1 MIKEIK
7 KLLESLFDDD
17 DDELFNDD
25 NIGITNDLLEDDA
38 RKIREQ
44 LLKGMVVSDDDLELV
59 CQDAFKYKVKDFS
72 ELVHIIADIK
82 QQLYKDK
89 VDAFNLNWLDI
100 SNVTMLDQLFNVG
113 TFNRQYIFW
122 DVSDWDTSHV
132 TSMVGTFNGCKDI
145 CDLSKWDTSK
155 VTSMVN
161 MFYECSTFNGN
172 ISNWD
177 VSKVTRFDSMFYGCS
192 SFNQDISNWDISSA
206 ENLSYMFYNCI
217 KFNQPIQKWNI
228 TKNMDISYLLYG
240 CTSFD
245 QDLSLIDLRSFQ
257 TGYFDLYDTGTKTQK
272 EHKSARVLDEWDF
285 LKLGFDRSTEQFD
298 VGEFEYGDGG
308 DNNYYPKIYTVNIDI
323 DAINH
328 LTDDDYFMDLEDII
342 TLEGQDPDTYQNE
355 DLLTIDVLTYS
366 EFELLYDICSE
377 VSDDNVNKGDGFPP
391 MKILIKN
398 KVINDLYD
406 IKEIVDDTNIEYYI
420 KRELLSLD
428 IKYEEFNS
436 YTGWNINEFKKFLLN
451 INNEINKIKKRWQ
464 ENCKIK

>member
-100 SNVTMLDQLFNVG
+100 SNVTMLDQLFNIN

-398 KVINDLYD
+398 KVVNDLYD
-406 IKEIVDDTNIEYYI
+406 IKEIVDNTNIEYYI

-451 INNEINKIKKRWQ
+451 INNEINKIKQ
-464 ENCKIK
+464 N

>member
-25 NIGITNDLLEDDA
+25 NIGMTNDLLEDDA
-38 RKIREQ
+38 RKIHEQ

-59 CQDAFKYKVKDFS
+59 CQNAFKYKVKDFS

-82 QQLYKDK
+82 QQLYKDNF
-89 VDAFNLNWLDI
+89 DAFNLNWLDI
-100 SNVTMLDQLFNVG
+100 SNVTMLDQLFNVS

-177 VSKVTRFDSMFYGCS
+177 VSKVKRFDSMFYGCS

-206 ENLSYMFYNCI
+206 ENLSYMFYNCR

-308 DNNYYPKIYTVNIDI
+308 DNHYYPKIYTVNIDI
-323 DAINH
+323 DAINQ

-377 VSDDNVNKGDGFPP
+377 VSDDNVKKGDGFPP

-398 KVINDLYD
+398 KVVNDLYD
-406 IKEIVDDTNIEYYI
+406 IKEIVDNTNIEYYI

-436 YTGWNINEFKKFLLN
+436 YTGWNINEFKEFLLN
-451 INNEINKIKKRWQ
+451 INNEINKIKQ
-464 ENCKIK
+464 N

>member
-25 NIGITNDLLEDDA
+25 NIGMTNDLLEDDA

-44 LLKGMVVSDDDLELV
+44 LLKGIVVSDDDLELV

-100 SNVTMLDQLFNVG
+100 SNVTMLDQLFNIN

-161 MFYECSTFNGN
+161 MFYGCSTFNGN
-172 ISNWD
+172 ISNWN
-177 VSKVTRFDSMFYGCS
+177 VSKVTRFDSMFFDCS

-206 ENLSYMFYNCI
+206 ENLSYMFYNCR

-308 DNNYYPKIYTVNIDI
+308 DNHYYPKIYTVNIDI

-377 VSDDNVNKGDGFPP
+377 VSDDNVKKGDGFPP

-406 IKEIVDDTNIEYYI
+406 IKEIVDNSNIEYYI

-451 INNEINKIKKRWQ
+451 INNEINKIKQ
-464 ENCKIK
+464 N

>member
-25 NIGITNDLLEDDA
+25 NIGITNNLLEDDV
-38 RKIREQ
+38 RKIHEQ

-59 CQDAFKYKVKDFS
+59 CQDTFKYKVKDFS

-89 VDAFNLNWLDI
+89 VDTFNLNWLDI

-161 MFYECSTFNGN
+161 MFYGCSTFNGN

-323 DAINH
+323 DAINQ

-398 KVINDLYD
+398 KVVNDLYD
-406 IKEIVDDTNIEYYI
+406 IKEIVDNTNIEYYI

-451 INNEINKIKKRWQ
+451 INNEINKIKQ
-464 ENCKIK
+464 N

>member
-25 NIGITNDLLEDDA
+25 NIGMTNDLLEDDA

-82 QQLYKDK
+82 QQLYKNK

-398 KVINDLYD
+398 KVVNDLYD
-406 IKEIVDDTNIEYYI
+406 IKEIVDNTNIEYYI

-451 INNEINKIKKRWQ
+451 INNEINKIKQ
-464 ENCKIK
+464 N

>member
-25 NIGITNDLLEDDA
+25 NIGMTNDLLEDDA

-377 VSDDNVNKGDGFPP
+377 VSEDNVNKGEGFPP

-398 KVINDLYD
+398 KVVNDLYD
-406 IKEIVDDTNIEYYI
+406 IKEIVDNTNIEYYI

-451 INNEINKIKKRWQ
+451 INNEINKIKQ
-464 ENCKIK
+464 N

>member
-25 NIGITNDLLEDDA
+25 NIGMTNDLLEDDA

-172 ISNWD
+172 ISNWN

-398 KVINDLYD
+398 KVVNDLYD
-406 IKEIVDDTNIEYYI
+406 IKEIVDNTNIEYYI

-436 YTGWNINEFKKFLLN
+436 YTGWNINEFKEFLLN
-451 INNEINKIKKRWQ
+451 INNEINKIK
-464 ENCKIK
+464 

>member
-25 NIGITNDLLEDDA
+25 NISMTNDLLEDDA
-38 RKIREQ
+38 KKIHEQ

-161 MFYECSTFNGN
+161 MFYDCTTFNCN

-206 ENLSYMFYNCI
+206 ENLSYMFYNCR

-245 QDLSLIDLRSFQ
+245 QDLSLIDLRSFMN
-257 TGYFDLYDTGTKTQK
+257 GYFDLYDTGTKTQK

-298 VGEFEYGDGG
+298 IGEFEYGDGG
-308 DNNYYPKIYTVNIDI
+308 DNHYYPKIYRVNIDI
-323 DAINH
+323 DALNH

-406 IKEIVDDTNIEYYI
+406 IKEIVDNTNIEYYI

-451 INNEINKIKKRWQ
+451 INNEINKIKQ
-464 ENCKIK
+464 N

>member
-25 NIGITNDLLEDDA
+25 NIGMTNDLLEDDA

-132 TSMVGTFNGCKDI
+132 TSMTGTFSGCKDI

-206 ENLSYMFYNCI
+206 ENLSYMFYNCR

-398 KVINDLYD
+398 KVVNDLYD
-406 IKEIVDDTNIEYYI
+406 IKEIVDNTNIEYYI

-451 INNEINKIKKRWQ
+451 INNEINKIKQ
-464 ENCKIK
+464 N

>member
-59 CQDAFKYKVKDFS
+59 CQDAFKYKVKDFN

-161 MFYECSTFNGN
+161 MFYGCSTFNGN
-172 ISNWD
+172 ISNWN

-206 ENLSYMFYNCI
+206 ENLSYMFYNCR

-308 DNNYYPKIYTVNIDI
+308 DNHYYPKIYTVNIDI

-377 VSDDNVNKGDGFPP
+377 VSDDNVKKGDGFPP

-398 KVINDLYD
+398 KVVNDLYD
-406 IKEIVDDTNIEYYI
+406 IKEIVDNTNIEYYI

-451 INNEINKIKKRWQ
+451 INNEINKIKQ
-464 ENCKIK
+464 N

>member
-25 NIGITNDLLEDDA
+25 NIGMTNDLLEDDA

-100 SNVTMLDQLFNVG
+100 SNVTMLDQLFNVN

-161 MFYECSTFNGN
+161 MFYGCSTFNGN
-172 ISNWD
+172 ISNWN
-177 VSKVTRFDSMFYGCS
+177 VSKVTRFDSMFFDCS

-206 ENLSYMFYNCI
+206 ENLSYMFYNCR

-308 DNNYYPKIYTVNIDI
+308 DNHYYPKIYTVNIDI
-323 DAINH
+323 DAINQ

-377 VSDDNVNKGDGFPP
+377 VSENNVNKGDGFPP

-398 KVINDLYD
+398 KVVNDLYD
-406 IKEIVDDTNIEYYI
+406 IKEIVDNTNIEYYI

-451 INNEINKIKKRWQ
+451 INNEINKIKQ
-464 ENCKIK
+464 N

>member
-25 NIGITNDLLEDDA
+25 NIGMTNDLLEDDA
-38 RKIREQ
+38 RKIHEQ

-59 CQDAFKYKVKDFS
+59 CQDAFKYKVKDFN

-172 ISNWD
+172 ISNWN
-177 VSKVTRFDSMFYGCS
+177 VSKVTRFDSMFFGCS

-206 ENLSYMFYNCI
+206 ENLSYMFYNCR

-308 DNNYYPKIYTVNIDI
+308 DNHYYPKIYTVNIDI
-323 DAINH
+323 DAINQ

-377 VSDDNVNKGDGFPP
+377 VSDDNVKKGDGFPP

-398 KVINDLYD
+398 KVVNDLYD
-406 IKEIVDDTNIEYYI
+406 IKEIVDNTNIEYYI

-451 INNEINKIKKRWQ
+451 INNEINKIKQ
-464 ENCKIK
+464 N

>member
-25 NIGITNDLLEDDA
+25 NIGMTNDLLEDDA

-44 LLKGMVVSDDDLELV
+44 LLKGIVVSDDDLELV

-100 SNVTMLDQLFNVG
+100 SNVTMLDQLFNIN

-161 MFYECSTFNGN
+161 MFYGCSTFNGN

-177 VSKVTRFDSMFYGCS
+177 VSKVKRFDSMFYGCS

-206 ENLSYMFYNCI
+206 ENLSYMFYNCR

-323 DAINH
+323 DAINQ

-377 VSDDNVNKGDGFPP
+377 VSDDNVKKGDGFPP

-398 KVINDLYD
+398 KVVNDLYD
-406 IKEIVDDTNIEYYI
+406 IKEIVDNTNIEYYI

-451 INNEINKIKKRWQ
+451 INNEINKIKQ
-464 ENCKIK
+464 N

>member
-25 NIGITNDLLEDDA
+25 NIGMTNDLLEDDA

-44 LLKGMVVSDDDLELV
+44 LLKGIVVSDDDLELV

-100 SNVTMLDQLFNVG
+100 SNVTMLDQLFNVS

-161 MFYECSTFNGN
+161 MFYGCSTFNGN

-192 SFNQDISNWDISSA
+192 SFNQDISNWDISNA

-308 DNNYYPKIYTVNIDI
+308 DNHYYPKIYRVNIDI
-323 DAINH
+323 DAINQ

-398 KVINDLYD
+398 KVVNDLYD
-406 IKEIVDDTNIEYYI
+406 IKEIVDNTNIEYYI

-436 YTGWNINEFKKFLLN
+436 YT
-451 INNEINKIKKRWQ
+451 
-464 ENCKIK
+464 

>member
-161 MFYECSTFNGN
+161 MFYGCSTFNGN

-308 DNNYYPKIYTVNIDI
+308 DNHYFPKIYRVNIDI
-323 DAINH
+323 DAINQ

-398 KVINDLYD
+398 KVVNDLYD
-406 IKEIVDDTNIEYYI
+406 IKEIVDNTNIEYYI

-451 INNEINKIKKRWQ
+451 INNEINKIKQ
-464 ENCKIK
+464 N

>member
-100 SNVTMLDQLFNVG
+100 SNVTMLDQLFNIN

-161 MFYECSTFNGN
+161 MFYGCSTFNGN

-398 KVINDLYD
+398 KVVNDLYD
-406 IKEIVDDTNIEYYI
+406 IKEIVDNTNIEYYI

-451 INNEINKIKKRWQ
+451 INNEINKIKQ
-464 ENCKIK
+464 N

>member
-25 NIGITNDLLEDDA
+25 NIGMTNVLLEDDA

-100 SNVTMLDQLFNVG
+100 SNVTMLDQLFNIN

-161 MFYECSTFNGN
+161 MFYGCSTFNGN

-206 ENLSYMFYNCI
+206 KNLSYMFYNCR

-308 DNNYYPKIYTVNIDI
+308 DNHYYPKIYTVNIDI

-377 VSDDNVNKGDGFPP
+377 VSEDNVNKGDGFPP

-398 KVINDLYD
+398 KVVNDLYD
-406 IKEIVDDTNIEYYI
+406 IKEIVDNTNIEYYI

-451 INNEINKIKKRWQ
+451 INNEINKIKQ
-464 ENCKIK
+464 N

>member
-17 DDELFNDD
+17 DDELFKDD
-25 NIGITNDLLEDDA
+25 NIDISNILFEDDVK
-38 RKIREQ
+38 KIHEQ
-44 LLKGMVVSDDDLELV
+44 LLKGIVVSDDDLVLV

-89 VDAFNLNWLDI
+89 VDTFNLNWLDI

-161 MFYECSTFNGN
+161 MFYDCSTFNGN

-206 ENLSYMFYNCI
+206 ENLSYMFYNCR

-245 QDLSLIDLRSFQ
+245 QDLSLIDLRSFMN
-257 TGYFDLYDTGTKTQK
+257 GYFDLYDTGTKTQK

-308 DNNYYPKIYTVNIDI
+308 DNHYYPKIYRVNIDI

-398 KVINDLYD
+398 KVVNDLYD
-406 IKEIVDDTNIEYYI
+406 IKEIVDNTNIEYYI

-451 INNEINKIKKRWQ
+451 INNEINKIKQ
-464 ENCKIK
+464 N

>member
-25 NIGITNDLLEDDA
+25 NIGMTNDLLEDDA

-59 CQDAFKYKVKDFS
+59 CQDTFKYKVKDFS

-132 TSMVGTFNGCKDI
+132 TSMAGTFNGCKDI

-161 MFYECSTFNGN
+161 MFYGCSTFNGN
-172 ISNWD
+172 ISNWN

-206 ENLSYMFYNCI
+206 ENLSYMFYNCR

-308 DNNYYPKIYTVNIDI
+308 DNHYYPKIYTVNIDI

-377 VSDDNVNKGDGFPP
+377 VSDDNVKKGDGFPP

-398 KVINDLYD
+398 KVVNDLYD
-406 IKEIVDDTNIEYYI
+406 IKEIVDNTNIEYYI

-428 IKYEEFNS
+428 IKYEEFNL
-436 YTGWNINEFKKFLLN
+436 YTGWNINEFKEFLLN
-451 INNEINKIKKRWQ
+451 INNEINKIKQ
-464 ENCKIK
+464 N

>member
-25 NIGITNDLLEDDA
+25 NIGITNDLLEDDV
-38 RKIREQ
+38 RKIHEQ

-161 MFYECSTFNGN
+161 MFYGCSTFNGN

-206 ENLSYMFYNCI
+206 ENLSYMFYNCR

-308 DNNYYPKIYTVNIDI
+308 DNHYYPKIYTVNIDI

-398 KVINDLYD
+398 KVVNDLYD
-406 IKEIVDDTNIEYYI
+406 IKEIVDNTNIEYYI

-451 INNEINKIKKRWQ
+451 INNEINKIKQ
-464 ENCKIK
+464 N

>member
-25 NIGITNDLLEDDA
+25 NIGMTKDLLEDDA

-44 LLKGMVVSDDDLELV
+44 LLKGIVVSDDDLELV
-59 CQDAFKYKVKDFS
+59 CQDAFKYKVKDFN
-72 ELVHIIADIK
+72 ELTHIIADIK

-89 VDAFNLNWLDI
+89 VDAFNLNWVDI
-100 SNVTMLDQLFNVG
+100 SNVTKLNQLFNVG
-113 TFNRQYIFW
+113 ISNRQYIFW

-132 TSMVGTFNGCKDI
+132 TSMVGTFKECKDI

-161 MFYECSTFNGN
+161 MFYGCSTFNGN
-172 ISNWD
+172 ISNWN

-257 TGYFDLYDTGTKTQK
+257 TGYFDFYNTGTKTQK
-272 EHKSARVLDEWDF
+272 EHKSARVLNEWDF

-308 DNNYYPKIYTVNIDI
+308 DNYYYPKIYRVNIDI
-323 DAINH
+323 DAINQ

-398 KVINDLYD
+398 KVVNDLYD
-406 IKEIVDDTNIEYYI
+406 IKEIVDNTNIEYYI

-451 INNEINKIKKRWQ
+451 INNEINKIKQ
-464 ENCKIK
+464 N

>member
-161 MFYECSTFNGN
+161 MFYGCSTFNGN

-298 VGEFEYGDGG
+298 VGEFEYGDGA
-308 DNNYYPKIYTVNIDI
+308 DNHYYPKIYTVNIDI

-377 VSDDNVNKGDGFPP
+377 VSEDNVNKGEGFPP

-398 KVINDLYD
+398 KVVNDLYD
-406 IKEIVDDTNIEYYI
+406 IKEIVDNTNIEYYI

-451 INNEINKIKKRWQ
+451 INNEINKIKQ
-464 ENCKIK
+464 N

>member
-25 NIGITNDLLEDDA
+25 NIGITNNLLEDDA
-38 RKIREQ
+38 RKIHEQ
-44 LLKGMVVSDDDLELV
+44 LLKGMFVSDDDLELV

-398 KVINDLYD
+398 KVVNDLYD
-406 IKEIVDDTNIEYYI
+406 IKEIVDNTNIEYYI

-451 INNEINKIKKRWQ
+451 INNEINKIKQ
-464 ENCKIK
+464 N

>member
-25 NIGITNDLLEDDA
+25 NIGMTNDLLEDDA
-38 RKIREQ
+38 KKIHEQ

-82 QQLYKDK
+82 KQLYKDK

-122 DVSDWDTSHV
+122 NVSDWDTSHV

-161 MFYECSTFNGN
+161 MFYECSTFNSN
-172 ISNWD
+172 ISNWN

-206 ENLSYMFYNCI
+206 ENLSYMFYNCR

-240 CTSFD
+240 CTSFN
-245 QDLSLIDLRSFQ
+245 QDLSLIDLRSFKN
-257 TGYFDLYDTGTKTQK
+257 GYFDLYDTGTKTQK

-308 DNNYYPKIYTVNIDI
+308 DNHYYPKIYRVNIDI

-377 VSDDNVNKGDGFPP
+377 VSEDNVNKGDGFPP

-398 KVINDLYD
+398 KVVNDLYD
-406 IKEIVDDTNIEYYI
+406 IKEIVDNTNIEYYI

-451 INNEINKIKKRWQ
+451 INNEINKIKQ
-464 ENCKIK
+464 N

>member
-25 NIGITNDLLEDDA
+25 NIGMTNDLLEDDA
-38 RKIREQ
+38 KKIHEQ

-82 QQLYKDK
+82 QQLYENK
-89 VDAFNLNWLDI
+89 VDAFNLNWIDI

-132 TSMVGTFNGCKDI
+132 TSMTGTFNGCKDI
-145 CDLSKWDTSK
+145 CDLSKWDTSH

-161 MFYECSTFNGN
+161 MFYECSTFNCN
-172 ISNWD
+172 INNWN

-206 ENLSYMFYNCI
+206 ENLSYMFYNCRE
-217 KFNQPIQKWNI
+217 FNQPIQKWNI

-245 QDLSLIDLRSFQ
+245 QDLSLIDLRSFKN
-257 TGYFDLYDTGTKTQK
+257 GYFDLYDTGTKTQK

-308 DNNYYPKIYTVNIDI
+308 DNHYYPKIYRVNIDI

-377 VSDDNVNKGDGFPP
+377 VSEDNVNKGDGFPP

-398 KVINDLYD
+398 KVVNDLYD
-406 IKEIVDDTNIEYYI
+406 IKEIVDNTNIEYYI

-451 INNEINKIKKRWQ
+451 INNEINKIKQ
-464 ENCKIK
+464 N

>member
-17 DDELFNDD
+17 DDELFTDD
-25 NIGITNDLLEDDA
+25 KIGMTNDLLEDDA

-82 QQLYKDK
+82 QQLYKDNA
-89 VDAFNLNWLDI
+89 DAFNLNWLDI
-100 SNVTMLDQLFNVG
+100 SNVTMLDQLFNIN

-161 MFYECSTFNGN
+161 MFYGCSTFNGN

-298 VGEFEYGDGG
+298 VGKFEYGDGG

-323 DAINH
+323 DAINQ

-398 KVINDLYD
+398 KVVNDLYD
-406 IKEIVDDTNIEYYI
+406 IKEIVDNTNIEYYI

-451 INNEINKIKKRWQ
+451 INNEINKIKQ
-464 ENCKIK
+464 N

>member
-1 MIKEIK
+1 MIKEIN

-25 NIGITNDLLEDDA
+25 NIGMTNDLLEDDA
-38 RKIREQ
+38 RKIHEQ
-44 LLKGMVVSDDDLELV
+44 LLKGMVVSDDDLDLV
-59 CQDAFKYKVKDFS
+59 CQDSFKYKVKDFS

-172 ISNWD
+172 ISNWN

-192 SFNQDISNWDISSA
+192 TFNQDISNWNISSA
-206 ENLSYMFYNCI
+206 ENLSYMFYNCR

-308 DNNYYPKIYTVNIDI
+308 DNHYYPKIYTVNIDI

-377 VSDDNVNKGDGFPP
+377 VSEDNVNKGDGFPP

-398 KVINDLYD
+398 KVVNDLYD
-406 IKEIVDDTNIEYYI
+406 IKEIVDNTNIEYYI

-451 INNEINKIKKRWQ
+451 INNEINKIKQ
-464 ENCKIK
+464 N

>member
-1 MIKEIK
+1 MIKEIN

-25 NIGITNDLLEDDA
+25 NIGMTNDLLEDDA

-44 LLKGMVVSDDDLELV
+44 LLKGMVVSDNDLELV

-122 DVSDWDTSHV
+122 NVSDWDTSHV

-145 CDLSKWDTSK
+145 CDLSKWDTSH

-161 MFYECSTFNGN
+161 MFYECSTFNSN
-172 ISNWD
+172 ISNWN
-177 VSKVTRFDSMFYGCS
+177 VSKVTRFDSMFYGCL

-206 ENLSYMFYNCI
+206 ENLSYMFYNCR

-245 QDLSLIDLRSFQ
+245 QDLSLIDLRSFMN
-257 TGYFDLYDTGTKTQK
+257 GYFDLYDTGTKTQK

-308 DNNYYPKIYTVNIDI
+308 DNHYYPKIYRVNIDI

-377 VSDDNVNKGDGFPP
+377 VSEDNVNKGDGFPP

-398 KVINDLYD
+398 KVVNDLYD
-406 IKEIVDDTNIEYYI
+406 IKEIVDNSNIEYYI
-420 KRELLSLD
+420 KRELLQLD

-451 INNEINKIKKRWQ
+451 INNEINKIKQ
-464 ENCKIK
+464 N

>member
-25 NIGITNDLLEDDA
+25 NIGMTNNLLEGDV
-38 RKIREQ
+38 RKIHEQ

-132 TSMVGTFNGCKDI
+132 TSMAGTFNGCKDI

-377 VSDDNVNKGDGFPP
+377 VSNDNVKKGDGFPP

-406 IKEIVDDTNIEYYI
+406 IKEIVDNTNIEYYI

-451 INNEINKIKKRWQ
+451 INNEINKIKQ
-464 ENCKIK
+464 N

>member
-100 SNVTMLDQLFNVG
+100 SNVTMLDQLFNIN

-161 MFYECSTFNGN
+161 MFYGCSTFNGN

-206 ENLSYMFYNCI
+206 ENLSYMFYNCR

-406 IKEIVDDTNIEYYI
+406 IKEIVDNTNIEYYI

-451 INNEINKIKKRWQ
+451 INNEINKIKQ
-464 ENCKIK
+464 N

>member
-25 NIGITNDLLEDDA
+25 NIGMTNDLLEDDA

-161 MFYECSTFNGN
+161 MFYGCSTFNGN

-377 VSDDNVNKGDGFPP
+377 VSDDNVKKGDGFPP

-398 KVINDLYD
+398 KVVNDLYD
-406 IKEIVDDTNIEYYI
+406 IKEIVDNTNIEYYI

-436 YTGWNINEFKKFLLN
+436 YTGWDINEFKKFLLN
-451 INNEINKIKKRWQ
+451 INNEINKIKQ
-464 ENCKIK
+464 N

>member
-7 KLLESLFDDD
+7 KLLESLFDDN

-44 LLKGMVVSDDDLELV
+44 LLKGIVVSDDDLELV

-89 VDAFNLNWLDI
+89 VEAFNLNWLDI

-161 MFYECSTFNGN
+161 MFYGCSTFNGN
-172 ISNWD
+172 ISNWN

-206 ENLSYMFYNCI
+206 ENLSYMFYNCR

-308 DNNYYPKIYTVNIDI
+308 DNHYYPKIYTVNIDI
-323 DAINH
+323 DAINQ

-377 VSDDNVNKGDGFPP
+377 VSDDNVKKGDGFPP

-398 KVINDLYD
+398 KVVNDLYD
-406 IKEIVDDTNIEYYI
+406 IKEIVDNTNIEYYI

-451 INNEINKIKKRWQ
+451 INNEINKIKQ
-464 ENCKIK
+464 N

>member
-25 NIGITNDLLEDDA
+25 NIGMTNDLLEDDA

-132 TSMVGTFNGCKDI
+132 TSMAGTFNGCKDI

-308 DNNYYPKIYTVNIDI
+308 DNHYYPKIYTVNIDI

-398 KVINDLYD
+398 KVVNDLYD
-406 IKEIVDDTNIEYYI
+406 IKEIVDNTNIEYYI

-451 INNEINKIKKRWQ
+451 INNEINKIKQ
-464 ENCKIK
+464 N

>member
-25 NIGITNDLLEDDA
+25 NIGMTNDLLEDDA

-100 SNVTMLDQLFNVG
+100 SNVTMLDQLFNVS

-155 VTSMVN
+155 VTSMVK

-206 ENLSYMFYNCI
+206 ENLSYMFYNCR

-377 VSDDNVNKGDGFPP
+377 VSDDNVKKGDGFPP

-398 KVINDLYD
+398 KVVNDLYD
-406 IKEIVDDTNIEYYI
+406 IKEIVDNTNIEYYI

-451 INNEINKIKKRWQ
+451 INNEINKIKQ
-464 ENCKIK
+464 N

>member
-25 NIGITNDLLEDDA
+25 NIGMTNDLLEDDA

-398 KVINDLYD
+398 KVVNDLYN
-406 IKEIVDDTNIEYYI
+406 IKEIVDNTNIEYYI

-451 INNEINKIKKRWQ
+451 INNEINKIKQ
-464 ENCKIK
+464 N

>member
-17 DDELFNDD
+17 YDELFKDD
-25 NIGITNDLLEDDA
+25 NIGMTNDLLEDDA

-44 LLKGMVVSDDDLELV
+44 LLKGIVVSDDDLELV

-132 TSMVGTFNGCKDI
+132 TSMAGTFNGCKDI

-161 MFYECSTFNGN
+161 MFYGCSTFNGN

-206 ENLSYMFYNCI
+206 ENLSYMFYNCR

-308 DNNYYPKIYTVNIDI
+308 DNHYYPKIYTVNIDI
-323 DAINH
+323 DAINQ

-377 VSDDNVNKGDGFPP
+377 VSDDNVKKGDGFPP

-398 KVINDLYD
+398 KVVNDLYD
-406 IKEIVDDTNIEYYI
+406 IKEIVDNTNIEYYI

-451 INNEINKIKKRWQ
+451 INNEINKIKQ
-464 ENCKIK
+464 N

>member
-25 NIGITNDLLEDDA
+25 NIGMTNDLLEDDA

-59 CQDAFKYKVKDFS
+59 CQDAFKYKVKDFN
-72 ELVHIIADIK
+72 ELTHIIADIK

-161 MFYECSTFNGN
+161 MFYGCSTFNGN

-308 DNNYYPKIYTVNIDI
+308 DNHYYPKIYTVNIDI

-398 KVINDLYD
+398 KVVNDLYD
-406 IKEIVDDTNIEYYI
+406 IKEIVDNTNIEYYI

-451 INNEINKIKKRWQ
+451 INNEINKIKQ
-464 ENCKIK
+464 N

>member
-17 DDELFNDD
+17 DDELFKDD
-25 NIGITNDLLEDDA
+25 NIDISNILFEDDVK
-38 RKIREQ
+38 KIHEQ
-44 LLKGMVVSDDDLELV
+44 LLKGIVVSDDDLVLV

-72 ELVHIIADIK
+72 ELVHIITDIK
-82 QQLYKDK
+82 QQLYKYK
-89 VDAFNLNWLDI
+89 VDTFNLNWLDI

-161 MFYECSTFNGN
+161 MFYDCSTFNGN

-177 VSKVTRFDSMFYGCS
+177 VSKVTRFDSMFFGCS

-206 ENLSYMFYNCI
+206 KNLSKMFYNCR

-245 QDLSLIDLRSFQ
+245 QDLSLIDLRSFMN
-257 TGYFDLYDTGTKTQK
+257 GYFDLYDTGTKTQK

-308 DNNYYPKIYTVNIDI
+308 DNHYYPKIYRVNIDI

-377 VSDDNVNKGDGFPP
+377 VSKDNVNKGEGFPP

-406 IKEIVDDTNIEYYI
+406 IKEIVDNTNIEYYI

-451 INNEINKIKKRWQ
+451 INNEINKIKQ
-464 ENCKIK
+464 N

>member
-100 SNVTMLDQLFNVG
+100 SNVTMLDQLFNIN

-161 MFYECSTFNGN
+161 MFYGCSTFNGN
-172 ISNWD
+172 ISNWN
-177 VSKVTRFDSMFYGCS
+177 VSKVTRFDSMFFGCS

-206 ENLSYMFYNCI
+206 ENLSYMFYNCR

-398 KVINDLYD
+398 KVVNDLYD
-406 IKEIVDDTNIEYYI
+406 IKEIVDNTNIEYYI

-451 INNEINKIKKRWQ
+451 INKEINKIKQ
-464 ENCKIK
+464 N

>member
-100 SNVTMLDQLFNVG
+100 SNVTMLDQLFNIN

-161 MFYECSTFNGN
+161 MFYGCSTFNGN
-172 ISNWD
+172 ISNWN
-177 VSKVTRFDSMFYGCS
+177 VSKVTRFDSMFFGCS

-206 ENLSYMFYNCI
+206 ENLSYMFYNCR

-308 DNNYYPKIYTVNIDI
+308 DNHYYPKIYTVNIDI
-323 DAINH
+323 DAINQ

-406 IKEIVDDTNIEYYI
+406 IKEIVDNTNIEYYI

-451 INNEINKIKKRWQ
+451 INNEINKIKQ
-464 ENCKIK
+464 N